1 MDIIK
6 ETLPSVA
13 KKTTFLWIGFFTSN
27 FYNHPMS
34 KPVEV
39 VSLFSNDAR
48 RKQDTD
54 SMQPNTNGSHV
65 FIQPI
70 PPSLHIYYAGD
81 VEHNAGVFVNA
92 ILKNP
97 AVSLPAKYAFLYTSQ
112 GSMQQYLQAWID
124 VTGRRTTF
132 VTVSLDEY
140 EQIWGPY
147 GKEIGL
153 MLKAFEPVNDWTK
166 PYQPDVI
173 AAKDLGIAEDELVD
187 LKAALEINKALL

>member
-1 MDIIK
+1 
-6 ETLPSVA
+6 
-13 KKTTFLWIGFFTSN
+13 
-27 FYNHPMS
+27 MS